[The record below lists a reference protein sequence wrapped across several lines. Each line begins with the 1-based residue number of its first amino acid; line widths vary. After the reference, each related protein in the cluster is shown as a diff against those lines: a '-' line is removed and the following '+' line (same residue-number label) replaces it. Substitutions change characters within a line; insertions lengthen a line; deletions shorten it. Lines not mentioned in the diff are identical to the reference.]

1 LSWYTYG
8 EPFVPH
14 ETMQERMVGST
25 FSVSNVYGVIDD
37 KNNLYR
43 TMVTNAIRM
52 NQGHVSQCLVVDE
65 EPNVDMSRFF
75 YLLKDLTNHYGMV
88 AHITVN

>member
-1 LSWYTYG
+1 
-8 EPFVPH
+8 
-14 ETMQERMVGST
+14 MQERMVGST

-52 NQGHVSQCLVVDE
+52 NQGHVS
-65 EPNVDMSRFF
+65 
-75 YLLKDLTNHYGMV
+75 
-88 AHITVN
+88 